1 MFILAVLALS
11 LDAQFSIADTDDF
24 RATEINPAGLGYDNP
39 NGLSIMKSHDD
50 EFNFEDDYSLFINT
64 EGLSYYLFH
73 SNNDNHRLTTGNL
86 ITIGKN
92 FNIGMS
98 WDWTNSKFGKGDLG
112 ISMLYRPADFLSIAA
127 LSDNFSSETSD
138 YTFGAAIRPLFFSS
152 YFKDRFSVSC
162 DIDWIEEDE
171 LSEPRFGVKTEFH
184 NGLIL
189 GGSYNLED
197 ETVGVNFGLRFGGTA
212 IGTVSHMNKDNE
224 VQNGNY
230 YLSFNDKLYRSFIAP
245 NKDNFY
251 TVKTGSKIIDKQPV
265 MKIGPFRFISD
276 KSRTLHS
283 LIKELEQLKEDDRI
297 KGIVFKSNFSTS
309 FANFL
314 ELRDAIND
322 FKTSGKKVVFYFEG
336 INNINYVFA
345 ASVADYIY
353 LNPNGSVDLKGM
365 AVSSPYFK
373 DLLDKVG
380 VEVKN
385 FRSHPY
391 KTAGNMF
398 SETEMT
404 DAEREAYSYLLEGY
418 FQEFVNLIEAG
429 RGGKLINGAEAVI
442 DNGPYYVA
450 QDAVTAGLVDALIYE
465 DELQDKLK
473 LNFGEAKLTKSKPQK
488 MARTDWS
495 EPKKDKIA
503 IIYAVGS
510 IHSGEGTPG
519 KSIGSVNTAAA
530 IRKARKDRSVKGILL
545 RVNSGGGSALASDII
560 AREVKLCNEGKDK
573 KPVVVSMGGAAA
585 SGGYY
590 ISAFAD
596 RIVAQPATITGSIGV
611 VGMIPNFS
619 GLYEKL
625 GVNWSV
631 VKYGEHADLGASHRS
646 MSDDEAEIISSS
658 IENVYDKFISVVAE
672 GRQLGKEEVRKIA
685 MGRIW
690 TGSQAKDRGLV
701 DLLGGMDVAL
711 EELKTLAKLEREIA
725 LYDYSGRSNKNEIDL
740 GMLMNTFIEMPEELT
755 TMKEISDSFKL
766 YKNEK
771 VLMLMPPISVD

>member
-1 MFILAVLALS
+1 MITVLAFSLS
-11 LDAQFSIADTDDF
+11 AQFSIADTDDF
-24 RATEINPAGLGYDNP
+24 MATYVNPAGLGYDNP
-39 NGLSIMKSHDD
+39 TGFSFMQSHND
-50 EFNFEDDYSLFINT
+50 EFNFEDDYSLFFNT
-64 EGLSYYLFH
+64 EGLSYRFFH
-73 SNNDNHRLTTGNL
+73 SNKDYHRLATGN
-86 ITIGKN
+86 IVSIGKN
-92 FNIGMS
+92 FNMGMS
-98 WDWTNSKFGKGDLG
+98 WDWANSKFGKGDLG
-112 ISMLYRPADFLSIAA
+112 LSLLYRPTDYLSIAA
-127 LSDNFSSETSD
+127 LSNDFNSETSD
-138 YTFGAAIRPLFFSS
+138 YTFGAAIRPLFFSN
-152 YFKDRFSVSC
+152 YFKDRFSISC
-162 DIDWIEEDE
+162 DMDWIQEDE
-171 LSEPRFGVKTEFH
+171 LSEPRFGVKSEFH

-189 GGSYNLED
+189 GGAYNLED
-197 ETVGVNFGLRFGGTA
+197 ETIGVNVGLRFGGTA
-212 IGTVSHMNKDNE
+212 LGTVSHMNKDNK

-230 YLSFNDKLYRSFIAP
+230 YLSLNDKFYRSFIP
-245 NKDNFY
+245 PKQDNFY
-251 TVKTGSKIIDKQPV
+251 TMKIGSKIIDKQPV

-276 KSRTLHS
+276 KSRTLRS
-283 LIKELEQLKEDDRI
+283 VIKELEELKEDDRI

-309 FANFL
+309 FANFM

-373 DLLDKVG
+373 ELLDKVG

-418 FQEFVNLIEAG
+418 FKEFVNLIEAG
-429 RGGKLINGAEAVI
+429 RGGKLINGAEAAI

-450 QDAVTAGLVDALIYE
+450 QEAVTAGLVDALIYE
-465 DELQDKLK
+465 DELEEKLK
-473 LNFGEAKLTKSKPQK
+473 YNFIEAKLTKKKPQK
-488 MARTDWS
+488 MARRDWS
-495 EPKKDKIA
+495 EPKKDKVA

-519 KSIGSVNTAAA
+519 KTIGSANTAEA
-530 IRKARKDRSVKGILL
+530 IRKAREDKSVKGILL

-560 AREVKLCNEGKDK
+560 AREVKLCNDGKNK

-596 RIVAQPATITGSIGV
+596 RIVAQPTTITGSIGV

-631 VKYGEHADLGASHRS
+631 VKYGEHSDLGASHRS
-646 MSDDEAEIISSS
+646 MSDEEAEIISRS
-658 IENVYDKFISVVAE
+658 IENVYDKFIAIVAE
-672 GRQLGKEEVRKIA
+672 GRMLDKDEVKKIA

-701 DLLGGMDVAL
+701 DKLGGMDVAL
-711 EELKTLAKLEREIA
+711 EELKSLANLNREIA
-725 LYDYSGRSNKNEIDL
+725 LYDYSGESNKNEIDL
-740 GMLMNTFIEMPEELT
+740 GMLMNTFIEMPVEFT
-755 TMKEISDSFKL
+755 QMKEISDSFKL